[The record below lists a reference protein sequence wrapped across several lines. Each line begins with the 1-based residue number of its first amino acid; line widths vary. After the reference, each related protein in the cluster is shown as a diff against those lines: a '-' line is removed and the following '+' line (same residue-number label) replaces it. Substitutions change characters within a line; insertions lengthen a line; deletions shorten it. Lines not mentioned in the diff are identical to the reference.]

1 MFSEPAELPYYAVIL
16 SVRLNSAHAAFEIMM
31 DKMMRVAAQ
40 QKGFLGVEKAED
52 EINIHISYWQDL
64 EAIKTWQENTLN
76 TRAFNLGE
84 NFWFEAYQTRIVQVL
99 EQRQF
104 EAHQND
110 LVSTRFPTI
119 KTARGVLKMLAPEQ
133 APLLHDY
140 VCQNR
145 SFFSHWEP
153 SRHESYYELET
164 CLQRIKQNRKD
175 FLQHQGF
182 AFFFLNPEETKIL
195 GNCNFS
201 NLVQG
206 VFQAC
211 YLGYSLAE
219 SEQKKGLMHEA
230 LSAGIEYMHKEQN
243 ISRIMANYM
252 PHNHA
257 SGAVL
262 KRLGFAEE
270 GKAQAY
276 LKIAGKWED
285 HILNALVMRPKVS

>member
-1 MFSEPAELPYYAVIL
+1 MFSEPTELPYYAVIFT
-16 SVRLNSAHAAFEIMM
+16 VRLNSAHAAFEIMM

-52 EINIHISYWQDL
+52 EENIHISYWQDL
-64 EAIKTWQENTLN
+64 DAIKAWQDNSLN

-84 NFWFEAYQTRIVQVL
+84 NFWFETYQLRIVQVL
-99 EQRQF
+99 DQKQF
-104 EAHQND
+104 KTDQ
-110 LVSTRFPTI
+110 LGIIPTRFPAI
-119 KTARGVLKMLAPEQ
+119 KTTRGVLKILAPEQ
-133 APLLHDY
+133 APLLQDY

-145 SFFSHWEP
+145 RFFSHWEP
-153 SRHESYYELET
+153 SRHESYYELES
-164 CLQRIKQNRKD
+164 CLQRIKHNRQD
-175 FLQHQGF
+175 FLKHQGF
-182 AFFFLNPEETKIL
+182 SFFFLNSEETKIL
-195 GNCNFS
+195 GYCNFS

-206 VFQAC
+206 IFQAC

-252 PHNHA
+252 PRNHA

-262 KRLGFAEE
+262 KRLNFVEE

-276 LKIAGKWED
+276 LKIAGQWED
-285 HILNALVMRPKVS
+285 HILSALVMRPKVS